1 MASTS
6 TSGTSEDE
14 GAPGATSHQA
24 TDGGRLEPED
34 GVRTGIVVRPER
46 AAPPSQLLDAP
57 PHSSPTR
64 LSATWTAVV
73 AAAVVLVA
81 LVIFIGQN
89 SQQSSVN
96 FLGAHG
102 KAPTS
107 VVLLIA
113 ALAGAAI
120 VIIVGIARILQLRRS
135 AKQQIGGHP
144 SRSD

>member
-6 TSGTSEDE
+6 TSGTSEGE
-14 GAPGATSHQA
+14 GAPRATSHQA

-34 GVRTGIVVRPER
+34 GVRAGIVVRPEP
-46 AAPPSQLLDAP
+46 ASPPSQLPDAP
-57 PHSSPTR
+57 PHSSSTR

-73 AAAVVLVA
+73 AAAVVLIA

-89 SQQSSVN
+89 TQQSSVN
-96 FLGAHG
+96 FLGVHG

-120 VIIVGIARILQLRRS
+120 VIIVGIARILQLRRN
-135 AKQQIGGHP
+135 AKQANRGTP